1 MSILGSLEKYK
12 NSFTLKKR
20 LFLVNIL
27 ILTSLTFVI
36 LKNIEDIR
44 YKALKTENGETF
56 IFDRFTSKIKVQ
68 K

>member
-1 MSILGSLEKYK
+1 MSILGSLEKYI

-36 LKNIEDIR
+36 LKNIKDIR
-44 YKALKTENGETF
+44 YKSLKTENGETF
-56 IFDRFTSKIKVQ
+56 IFDRFTSKIKV
-68 K
+68 KK

>member
-1 MSILGSLEKYK
+1 MSILSTLEKYK

-36 LKNIEDIR
+36 LKNIKDIR
-44 YKALKTENGETF
+44 YRALKTENGETL
-56 IFDRFTSKIKVQ
+56 IFDRFTSKLKV
-68 K
+68 KK

>member
-36 LKNIEDIR
+36 LKNIKDIR
-44 YKALKTENGETF
+44 YKALKTENGEIL